1 MLKNIVLDR
10 PMVVL
15 DLETTGK
22 ATHRD
27 RIVEISLMKLFV
39 DGTNEIKTRRL
50 NPGIPIPPKATEVHK
65 ITDADVA
72 DKHSFKQVARGLMAY
87 LDGCD
92 LCGYNIWSY
101 DLKLLMAEFKR
112 VGIVFPVEGRRI
124 IDVKR
129 IFFKREPRDLSAALK
144 YFCGR
149 EHDGAHGA
157 EADVLATAI
166 ILDAQAE
173 RYEDMPRTVAEL
185 HVHMEYPDNVDSDGK
200 FVRDEEGTILFAFGP
215 HSDLPLDEVART
227 EPGFLDWMLKKDFS
241 DEVKDIVRQ
250 AMVRVGTMA
259 QPGVRLD

>member
-10 PMVVL
+10 TLVVL

-27 RIVEISLMKLFV
+27 RIVEISLMKLNV

-50 NPGIPIPPKATEVHK
+50 NPGIPIPPGATAVHK

-72 DKHSFKQVARGLMAY
+72 DKNTFRQIARGLVAY
-87 LDGCD
+87 LEGCD

-101 DLKLLMAEFKR
+101 DLKLLQAEFKR
-112 VGIVFPVEGRRI
+112 VGMPFSTEGRRI

-129 IFFKREPRDLSAALK
+129 IFFKREPRNLAAALK

-157 EADVLATAI
+157 EADVLATTI

-173 RYEDMPRTVAEL
+173 RYEDMPRNIADL
-185 HVHMEYPDNVDSDGK
+185 HAQMEYPDIVDPDGK
-200 FVRDEEGTILFAFGP
+200 FIRDEHGVVLFAFGP
-215 HSDLPLDEVART
+215 HSDLPLDEIART
-227 EPGFLDWMLKKDFS
+227 DPGFLNWMLKKDFS
-241 DEVKDIVRQ
+241 EEVIGLVRE
-250 AMVRVGTMA
+250 AMQRVGSA
-259 QPGVRLD
+259 AEPGVRLD